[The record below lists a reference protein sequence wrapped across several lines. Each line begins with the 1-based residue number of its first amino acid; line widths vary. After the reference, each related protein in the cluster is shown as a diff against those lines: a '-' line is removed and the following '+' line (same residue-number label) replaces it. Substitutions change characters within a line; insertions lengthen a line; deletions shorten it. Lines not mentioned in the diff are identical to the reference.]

1 MPGQTK
7 YFISNTNGFFVNWYS
22 DITGVESH
30 GQALKASGNSGDDAV
45 YVGQGTKVDAT
56 GLTSTGGNDSIY
68 LTGTFN
74 NYEQTL
80 DGNTYTFKRTV
91 NINGTGYQ
99 EEVSFTASNG
109 DRVYFA
115 NGFVKIDI
123 TGNDGLLNLNTGAFK
138 RIESTDI
145 DNSESTPGLGIG
157 LRITDDKSNIV
168 KNGEDITYTF
178 TFDEAVTDF
187 DINDI
192 TVTGGT
198 KGTFTSVNGSESV
211 YTLELTPPANSKG
224 IISLTVAVD
233 AATSKVN
240 TALKSVAASNNQSFD
255 TQAPTLIISDDKADT
270 LTLKTGDTITYTF
283 TFSKAVTGFDKSV
296 INISNGAIKTGTD
309 LIASTTPADAGKVYT
324 LTVVPSS
331 DLDVGSK
338 LTVSVS
344 ANTAITD
351 SAGNAYSTTAAN
363 NEQAID
369 TKAPV
374 AELSG
379 NMAPN
384 ANLTMTFLEAVTI
397 NTAGSIVIYDKAN
410 SDTLITIDIAN
421 QVSLDSTKK
430 IITINPGS
438 DLIVNKNYYVK
449 IDAGTFKDTAG
460 NNYEGIDSDSGWGFL
475 VSSFTTTAQWVDAS
489 GNSVSDNGINASEF
503 STLAIQGTL
512 TNSSGVAGVVISAI
526 TFKAASGTANDK
538 VVDTS
543 NLPTFASDNGTEW
556 TLANSKIP
564 ALVSGETYTI
574 EINLS
579 SAGGGTSTGGN
590 TTPVLIDTAAP
601 IITSWAVNSPTD
613 GQSGFK
619 VGDVIELTMTTN
631 EALSLSNAT
640 SSKVTIGNKEFT
652 LDTGKG
658 AAKAGASADELKQLF
673 FTYTVKVD
681 DSVSKADFEIT
692 SASAIALT
700 GVTDAVGNMVTTTG
714 TYPVELDRNVDGVV
728 PTIGDITLNWGD
740 ILNAIEDN
748 NNGTVTVATTGVE
761 NNQEVSLVINQKTY
775 TGTVTNN
782 SATIT
787 VAATDLQAL
796 THGQTYSYKVNIKD
810 TAGNPAIEKIGD
822 FKVDTVVPTLTI
834 TDNEDATTKA
844 GEEIIFTFAF
854 NEVVTEFTK
863 DDIVITNGTIKG
875 GADLVLVTTGV
886 NANKAYTLIV
896 VPNADTQGNLEVSVA
911 ADKFVDIAGN
921 RNMVAANDIQVIDT
935 LAPNAL
941 TATALISAESNDV
954 VVDNTAPILTTQASA
969 ELGETSDLMLDFNED
984 IQAGSTG
991 SIVIKGSDD
1000 GVIATINITETTK
1013 FSIAGDKLTIDV
1025 SALGLTDNKLTQ
1037 GSYYITMDAGTV
1049 TDIAGNDAAAIT
1061 KDTNQW
1067 AFETKALF
1075 TTIAW
1080 IGADDNYINDSEKD
1094 ATALSGKVTGI
1105 GTLTITKI
1113 EFFEGSN
1120 TVGTAITSGLPAVAA
1135 DGTWALAHSA
1145 MPSELADGK
1154 TYTAVVTLSDGTNS
1168 AISTSTAVTYDIINP
1183 TPITTNPWTLSDI
1196 PAGQSAF
1203 KVGDVISLTLTMSET
1218 LKLNN
1223 TTGSKVVI
1231 AGKDFVLDKTAST
1244 TAGDKKLVFKYSVQ
1258 AGDSIAA
1265 TDFDIDNPTSDIT
1278 LNNITD
1284 VAGNAPVFTADRVV
1298 LTKTKLEYIEKIG
1311 SGNNPFNGIDVGDY
1325 SKPTLADI
1333 DGDGDL
1339 DLVMGEEN
1347 GTLKYYQNTGTT
1359 SNPAYEAKTGDDN
1372 PFNGIDVGYYS
1383 TPTLADIDGD
1393 GDLDLVMGEGNG
1405 ILKYYQ
1411 NTGTTSNPA
1420 YEVKTGDSN
1429 PFNGIDVGNAASPT
1443 LADIDGDG
1451 DLDLVVG
1458 ESYGTLKYYQNTGTT
1473 SNPAYEAKIGDDNPF
1488 NGIDVGYFSKLTL
1501 ADIDGDGDL
1510 DLVVGEKNGTLK
1522 YYQNTGTTSNPAYE
1536 AKTGDGN
1543 PFDGIDVGRNSVPVL
1558 ADIDGYGD
1566 LDLVIGET
1574 DGTLKYYYNQQPS
1587 SVDGQ
1592 APTLTTQASV
1602 ILEET
1607 SDLVLDF
1614 SENIKAGT
1622 GSILIKNSSDVT
1634 VATINIA
1641 SDTNKFSI
1649 AGDKL
1654 TIDVSALGLTDNKLT
1669 QGSYYITMD
1678 AGTVTDIA
1686 GNDAAA
1692 ITKDTNQ
1699 WVFATK
1705 AFSTTIAWIGADD
1718 NYINDSEK
1726 DATALSGKVT
1736 GIGILTITKIEFF
1749 EGSNTVGTAITSG
1762 LPAVAADGTWAL
1774 AHSAMP
1780 SELADG
1786 KTYTAV
1792 VTLSDGTNSAI
1803 STSTAVTYD
1812 TINPTPITTNPWT
1825 LSDIPAGQSAFKTG
1839 DVISLTLTMSETL
1852 KLNNTTGSKVVIAGK
1867 DFVLDKTASTTAGDK
1882 KLVFKYS
1889 VQAGDSIAAT
1899 DFDIDNPTSD
1909 ITLNNITDVAGNAP
1923 VFTADR
1929 VVLTKLEYIEKT
1941 GSGNNPFEGIDVG
1954 YVSVP
1959 ILADIDGDGDLDLV
1973 VGENYGTLKYY
1984 QNTGTTSNPA
1994 YEAKTGDSNP
2004 FNGIDVGNF
2013 SAPTLADIDG
2023 DGDLDLVVGENY
2035 GTLKYYQNTGTT
2047 SNPAY
2052 EVKTGDSNPFNGID
2066 VGNSASPTLADIDG
2080 DGDLDL
2086 VVGENNGTLKYY
2098 QNTGTTS
2105 NPAYEVKTGDSNPF
2119 NGIDVGVFSTPN
2131 LADID
2136 GDGDLDL
2143 VVGESNGTLKYY
2155 QNTGTTS
2162 NPAYEVKTGGSNP
2175 FNGID
2180 VGGFSKPTL
2189 ADIDGDGDLDLVVG
2203 KDDGTLKY
2211 YYNQQPS
2218 SVGGQA
2224 PTPTATNSW
2233 TLSDIPAGQSAF
2245 KTGDVIS
2252 LTLTMSETLK
2262 LNNTTGSKVVIA
2274 GKDFVLDKTASTT
2287 AGDKKLVF
2295 KYSVQAGD
2303 SIAAT
2308 DFDIDNPTSDIT
2320 LNNITNVAGNAP
2332 VFTADRVVLTKLEY
2346 IEKIGLGNNP
2356 FESIDVGSNSTPTL
2370 ADIDGD
2376 GDLDLVMGERDG
2388 TLKYYQNT
2396 GTTSNPAYEAKTGDD
2411 NPFNGINVWY
2421 YSSPTLADI
2430 DGDGDLD
2437 LVVGEENGTLKYYQN
2452 TGTTSNPAYEAKTG
2466 DSNPFNGID
2475 AGSASSP
2482 TLADIDGDGD
2492 LDLVVGEG
2500 NGTLKYY
2507 QNTGT
2512 TSNPAYE
2519 VKTGDSNPFNG
2530 IDVRNYSTPTLADI
2544 DGDGDL
2550 DLVVG
2555 EQNGTLKYYQNT
2567 GTTFNPAYE
2576 VKTGGSNPFNS
2587 IDVGGYSSPTL
2598 ADIDGDGDL
2607 DLVVGKYRYDGT
2619 LKYYYNQQPSS
2630 VDGQAPT
2637 PTATNSWTLSN
2648 IPAGQSAFKAGDIIS
2663 LTLTMSETLKLNN
2676 TTGSKVVIAGKDFVL
2691 DKTAS
2696 TTAGDKKLVFKY
2708 SVQAGDSIAATD
2720 FDIDNP
2726 TSDITL
2732 NNITDVAGNAPV
2744 FTADRVVLTKLE
2756 YIEKIGSGNNP
2767 FEGIDVGGYSTPN
2780 LADIDGDGDLDLVMG
2795 EAYGTLKY
2803 YQNTGTTSN
2812 PAYEAK
2818 TGGSN
2823 PFNGINAGF
2832 FPKPTLADIDGDG
2845 DLDLVVGEND
2855 GTLKYYQNTG
2865 TTSNPAYEAKTG
2877 DDNPFNGIN
2886 AGYSSSPIL
2895 VDIDGDGDL
2904 DLVVGERNGTLKYYQ
2919 NTGTTSNPAYE
2930 VKTGDSN
2937 PFNGIDVGNLSAPTL
2952 ADIDGD
2958 GDLDL
2963 VMGEAYGTLKYYQ
2976 NTGTTSNPAY
2986 EAKTGDD
2993 NPFNGIDVG
3002 YSSKPTLADI
3012 DGDGDL
3018 DLVVGE
3024 ANGTLKYYYNQQPSS
3039 VDGQAPTPT
3048 ATNSWTLSNIPAGQS
3063 AFKAG
3068 DVISLTLTMSE
3079 TLKLNNTT
3087 GSKVVIAGKD
3097 FVLDKTAST
3106 TAGDKKLVF
3115 KYSVQAGDSIAAT
3128 DFDIDNPTSDITLNN
3143 ITDVA
3148 GNAPVFTADRVVLTK
3163 LEYIEKIGSGNNPF
3177 EGIDV
3182 RDVSAP
3188 TLADIDGDGD
3198 LDLVVG
3204 EGAGTLKYYQNT
3216 GTTSNPTYEAKTG
3229 DDNPFNGI
3237 DVGNYSSPTLADI
3250 DGDGNLDLVVGKND
3264 GTLKYYQNT
3273 GTTSNP
3279 AYEAKTGGDNP
3290 FNGIDVGYS
3299 SSPTLADIDGD
3310 GDLDLVMG
3318 KNDGTL
3324 KYYQNT
3330 GTTSN
3335 PAYEAKT
3342 GGDNPFNGID
3352 VGYFSSPTLA
3362 DIDGDGDLDLVVG
3375 ENYGTL
3381 KYYQNTGTTSNPAYE
3396 AKTGDSN
3403 PFDGIDVG
3411 IYSAPTLADIDGDG
3425 DLDLVIGE
3433 IDGTLKYY
3441 YNQQPVDGQVPTFTE
3456 KTSDTNVLGEP
3467 SNLVIEFSE
3476 NIKTN
3481 GGIVEIWNSAE
3492 KVATISITN
3501 ANISNTT
3508 LTLNPNSLTSGVYY
3522 IKMASGVITD
3532 TSGNDFAGIDNTLG
3546 KTWAF
3551 AYNFYIGTD
3560 NADTITGSAGDDTIN
3575 GGAGNDTI
3583 NGGAGSDIFVY
3594 ASTDNGEDTITGFI
3608 FGAGG
3613 DKLDLKDFIT
3623 ASGNQ
3628 ATLFANIDKYI
3639 TVSDTGTAGSAKLT
3653 IDADGTVTDDV
3664 ADLVINLQGVS
3675 GIGGSS
3681 TPDTVALGH
3690 FITDNLILV

>member
-157 LRITDDKSNIV
+157 LSITDDKSDTAKV
-168 KNGEDITYTF
+168 GEVITYTF

-198 KGTFTSVNGSESV
+198 KGTFAPVDGSESV
-211 YTLELTPPANSKG
+211 YTLALTPPANSKG

-240 TALKSVAASNNQSFD
+240 TALKSAAASNNQSFD

-283 TFSKAVTGFDKSV
+283 TFSEAVTGFDKSV

-421 QVSLDSTKK
+421 QVSLDSTNK

-460 NNYEGIDSDSGWGFL
+460 NNYEGIDSNSGWGFL

-489 GNSVSDNGINASEF
+489 GNSVSDNGINASES

-512 TNSSGVAGVVISAI
+512 TNSGGAAGVVISAI

-538 VVDTS
+538 IVDTS
-543 NLPTFASDNGTEW
+543 NLPTFASADGTEW

-564 ALVSGETYTI
+564 TLVSGETYTI

-601 IITSWAVNSPTD
+601 IITGWAVNSATD

-658 AAKAGASADELKQLF
+658 AAKAGASVDELKQLF

-681 DSVSKADFEIT
+681 DSINKADFEIT
-692 SASAIALT
+692 NASAITLT
-700 GVTDAVGNMVTTTG
+700 GVTDVAGNIVATTG
-714 TYPVELDRNVDGVV
+714 TYPIELDRNVDGVV

-748 NNGTVTVATTGVE
+748 SNGTVTVATTGVE

-775 TGTVTNN
+775 TGTVTSN

-787 VAATDLQAL
+787 VVATDLQAL

-822 FKVDTVVPTLTI
+822 FKVDTVAPTVTI
-834 TDNEDATTKA
+834 TDNEDATA
-844 GEEIIFTFAF
+844 E
-854 NEVVTEFTK
+854 
-863 DDIVITNGTIKG
+863 
-875 GADLVLVTTGV
+875 
-886 NANKAYTLIV
+886 
-896 VPNADTQGNLEVSVA
+896 
-911 ADKFVDIAGN
+911 
-921 RNMVAANDIQVIDT
+921 
-935 LAPNAL
+935 AL
-941 TATALISAESNDV
+941 S
-954 VVDNTAPILTTQASA
+954 
-969 ELGETSDLMLDFNED
+969 
-984 IQAGSTG
+984 
-991 SIVIKGSDD
+991 
-1000 GVIATINITETTK
+1000 
-1013 FSIAGDKLTIDV
+1013 
-1025 SALGLTDNKLTQ
+1025 
-1037 GSYYITMDAGTV
+1037 
-1049 TDIAGNDAAAIT
+1049 
-1061 KDTNQW
+1061 
-1067 AFETKALF
+1067 

-1120 TVGTAITSGLPAVAA
+1120 TVGTAITSGLPSVAA

-1168 AISTSTAVTYDIINP
+1168 AISTSTAVTYDTINP

-1203 KVGDVISLTLTMSET
+1203 KAGDVISLTLTMSET

-1298 LTKTKLEYIEKIG
+1298 LTKTKLEYIEKTG
-1311 SGNNPFNGIDVGDY
+1311 SGNNPFEGIDVGYVSVPILADIDGDGDLDLVVGEGAGTLKY
-1325 SKPTLADI
+1325 YQNTGTTSNPTYEAKTGDDNPFNGIDAGYSAKPTLADIDGDGDLDLVVGESDGTLKYYQNTSSTSNPAYEAKTGDGNPFNGINVEYSAKPALADIDGDGDLDLVVGEKNGTLKYYQNTGTTSSPAYEAKTGDDNPFNGIDAGYSSKPTLADI

-1339 DLVMGEEN
+1339 DLVVGESA

-1372 PFNGIDVGYYS
+1372 PFNGIDVG
-1383 TPTLADIDGD
+1383 
-1393 GDLDLVMGEGNG
+1393 
-1405 ILKYYQ
+1405 
-1411 NTGTTSNPA
+1411 
-1420 YEVKTGDSN
+1420 DS
-1429 PFNGIDVGNAASPT
+1429 SRPT

-1451 DLDLVVG
+1451 DLDLVV
-1458 ESYGTLKYYQNTGTT
+1458 
-1473 SNPAYEAKIGDDNPF
+1473 
-1488 NGIDVGYFSKLTL
+1488 
-1501 ADIDGDGDL
+1501 
-1510 DLVVGEKNGTLK
+1510 
-1522 YYQNTGTTSNPAYE
+1522 
-1536 AKTGDGN
+1536 
-1543 PFDGIDVGRNSVPVL
+1543 
-1558 ADIDGYGD
+1558 
-1566 LDLVIGET
+1566 GET

-1592 APTLTTQASV
+1592 APTP
-1602 ILEET
+1602 
-1607 SDLVLDF
+1607 
-1614 SENIKAGT
+1614 
-1622 GSILIKNSSDVT
+1622 
-1634 VATINIA
+1634 
-1641 SDTNKFSI
+1641 
-1649 AGDKL
+1649 
-1654 TIDVSALGLTDNKLT
+1654 
-1669 QGSYYITMD
+1669 
-1678 AGTVTDIA
+1678 
-1686 GNDAAA
+1686 
-1692 ITKDTNQ
+1692 
-1699 WVFATK
+1699 
-1705 AFSTTIAWIGADD
+1705 
-1718 NYINDSEK
+1718 
-1726 DATALSGKVT
+1726 TA
-1736 GIGILTITKIEFF
+1736 
-1749 EGSNTVGTAITSG
+1749 
-1762 LPAVAADGTWAL
+1762 
-1774 AHSAMP
+1774 
-1780 SELADG
+1780 
-1786 KTYTAV
+1786 
-1792 VTLSDGTNSAI
+1792 TNS
-1803 STSTAVTYD
+1803 
-1812 TINPTPITTNPWT
+1812 WT
-1825 LSDIPAGQSAFKTG
+1825 LSNIPAGQSAFKTG

-1941 GSGNNPFEGIDVG
+1941 GLGNNPFEGIDVG

-1973 VGENYGTLKYY
+1973 VGER
-1984 QNTGTTSNPA
+1984 
-1994 YEAKTGDSNP
+1994 
-2004 FNGIDVGNF
+2004 
-2013 SAPTLADIDG
+2013 
-2023 DGDLDLVVGENY
+2023 
-2035 GTLKYYQNTGTT
+2035 
-2047 SNPAY
+2047 
-2052 EVKTGDSNPFNGID
+2052 
-2066 VGNSASPTLADIDG
+2066 
-2080 DGDLDL
+2080 
-2086 VVGENNGTLKYY
+2086 NGTLKYY

-2105 NPAYEVKTGDSNPF
+2105 SPAYEAKTGGNNPF
-2119 NGIDVGVFSTPN
+2119 NGIDVGGYSAPN

-2143 VVGESNGTLKYY
+2143 V
-2155 QNTGTTS
+2155 
-2162 NPAYEVKTGGSNP
+2162 
-2175 FNGID
+2175 
-2180 VGGFSKPTL
+2180 
-2189 ADIDGDGDLDLVVG
+2189 
-2203 KDDGTLKY
+2203 
-2211 YYNQQPS
+2211 
-2218 SVGGQA
+2218 
-2224 PTPTATNSW
+2224 
-2233 TLSDIPAGQSAF
+2233 
-2245 KTGDVIS
+2245 
-2252 LTLTMSETLK
+2252 M
-2262 LNNTTGSKVVIA
+2262 
-2274 GKDFVLDKTASTT
+2274 
-2287 AGDKKLVF
+2287 
-2295 KYSVQAGD
+2295 
-2303 SIAAT
+2303 
-2308 DFDIDNPTSDIT
+2308 
-2320 LNNITNVAGNAP
+2320 
-2332 VFTADRVVLTKLEY
+2332 
-2346 IEKIGLGNNP
+2346 
-2356 FESIDVGSNSTPTL
+2356 
-2370 ADIDGD
+2370 
-2376 GDLDLVMGERDG
+2376 
-2388 TLKYYQNT
+2388 
-2396 GTTSNPAYEAKTGDD
+2396 
-2411 NPFNGINVWY
+2411 
-2421 YSSPTLADI
+2421 
-2430 DGDGDLD
+2430 
-2437 LVVGEENGTLKYYQN
+2437 
-2452 TGTTSNPAYEAKTG
+2452 
-2466 DSNPFNGID
+2466 
-2475 AGSASSP
+2475 
-2482 TLADIDGDGD
+2482 
-2492 LDLVVGEG
+2492 GEG

-2512 TSNPAYE
+2512 TSNPTYE
-2519 VKTGDSNPFNG
+2519 AKTGD
-2530 IDVRNYSTPTLADI
+2530 
-2544 DGDGDL
+2544 
-2550 DLVVG
+2550 
-2555 EQNGTLKYYQNT
+2555 
-2567 GTTFNPAYE
+2567 
-2576 VKTGGSNPFNS
+2576 SNPFNS
-2587 IDVGGYSSPTL
+2587 IDVGDFSRPT
-2598 ADIDGDGDL
+2598 
-2607 DLVVGKYRYDGT
+2607 
-2619 LKYYYNQQPSS
+2619 
-2630 VDGQAPT
+2630 
-2637 PTATNSWTLSN
+2637 
-2648 IPAGQSAFKAGDIIS
+2648 
-2663 LTLTMSETLKLNN
+2663 
-2676 TTGSKVVIAGKDFVL
+2676 
-2691 DKTAS
+2691 
-2696 TTAGDKKLVFKY
+2696 
-2708 SVQAGDSIAATD
+2708 
-2720 FDIDNP
+2720 
-2726 TSDITL
+2726 
-2732 NNITDVAGNAPV
+2732 
-2744 FTADRVVLTKLE
+2744 
-2756 YIEKIGSGNNP
+2756 
-2767 FEGIDVGGYSTPN
+2767 
-2780 LADIDGDGDLDLVMG
+2780 
-2795 EAYGTLKY
+2795 
-2803 YQNTGTTSN
+2803 
-2812 PAYEAK
+2812 
-2818 TGGSN
+2818 
-2823 PFNGINAGF
+2823 
-2832 FPKPTLADIDGDG
+2832 
-2845 DLDLVVGEND
+2845 
-2855 GTLKYYQNTG
+2855 
-2865 TTSNPAYEAKTG
+2865 
-2877 DDNPFNGIN
+2877 
-2886 AGYSSSPIL
+2886 L

-2919 NTGTTSNPAYE
+2919 NTGTTSNPTYE

-2963 VMGEAYGTLKYYQ
+2963 VVGESDGTLKYYQ

-3002 YSSKPTLADI
+3002 NSSSPALADI

-3018 DLVVGE
+3018 DLVVG
-3024 ANGTLKYYYNQQPSS
+3024 KY
-3039 VDGQAPTPT
+3039 
-3048 ATNSWTLSNIPAGQS
+3048 
-3063 AFKAG
+3063 
-3068 DVISLTLTMSE
+3068 
-3079 TLKLNNTT
+3079 
-3087 GSKVVIAGKD
+3087 
-3097 FVLDKTAST
+3097 
-3106 TAGDKKLVF
+3106 
-3115 KYSVQAGDSIAAT
+3115 
-3128 DFDIDNPTSDITLNN
+3128 
-3143 ITDVA
+3143 
-3148 GNAPVFTADRVVLTK
+3148 
-3163 LEYIEKIGSGNNPF
+3163 
-3177 EGIDV
+3177 
-3182 RDVSAP
+3182 
-3188 TLADIDGDGD
+3188 
-3198 LDLVVG
+3198 
-3204 EGAGTLKYYQNT
+3204 
-3216 GTTSNPTYEAKTG
+3216 
-3229 DDNPFNGI
+3229 
-3237 DVGNYSSPTLADI
+3237 
-3250 DGDGNLDLVVGKND
+3250 
-3264 GTLKYYQNT
+3264 
-3273 GTTSNP
+3273 
-3279 AYEAKTGGDNP
+3279 
-3290 FNGIDVGYS
+3290 
-3299 SSPTLADIDGD
+3299 
-3310 GDLDLVMG
+3310 
-3318 KNDGTL
+3318 
-3324 KYYQNT
+3324 
-3330 GTTSN
+3330 
-3335 PAYEAKT
+3335 
-3342 GGDNPFNGID
+3342 
-3352 VGYFSSPTLA
+3352 
-3362 DIDGDGDLDLVVG
+3362 
-3375 ENYGTL
+3375 
-3381 KYYQNTGTTSNPAYE
+3381 
-3396 AKTGDSN
+3396 
-3403 PFDGIDVG
+3403 
-3411 IYSAPTLADIDGDG
+3411 
-3425 DLDLVIGE
+3425 
-3433 IDGTLKYY
+3433 DGTLKYY
-3441 YNQQPVDGQVPTFTE
+3441 YNQQPVDGQAQQPLSVDEQVPTFTE
-3456 KTSDTNVLGEP
+3456 KTSDTNVLGKP

-3481 GGIVEIWNSAE
+3481 GGTVEIWNSAE

-3501 ANISNTT
+3501 ANISDTT
-3508 LTLNPNSLTSGVYY
+3508 LTLNPSSLTSGVYY

-3532 TSGNDFAGIDNTLG
+3532 TSGNDFAGIDNTSG

-3690 FITDNLILV
+3690 FITDNLILA